1 MKRSY
6 YVNVKMWI
14 CTILCVEQRNEE
26 KKICAILKQRGMRKS
41 LHIHAIEIL
50 IACDVCLLKETTE
63 GEKVVEA
70 AELSKSY
77 AVYLLS
83 FLFVCLFEMRRL
95 KAYKRWMR
103 RLSERQRLSDA
114 ETELYACTMYM
125 HDDAKC
131 EWVSGWV
138 YVCVS
143 CKRRHQPWIK
153 SFDIERYTLGICIR
167 CASSLSS
174 NWFPDSGRCID
185 RMRWTNC
192 QCMGFVMYEDD
203 NAEYVNEIFNGM
215 NENCMW
221 ISSQRILSTIL
232 DSPFAFSHRKMSMSS
247 HFGIHHFV

>member
-1 MKRSY
+1 MQSRYWSLAMFVCWKKRQ
-6 YVNVKMWI
+6 K
-14 CTILCVEQRNEE
+14 E
-26 KKICAILKQRGMRKS
+26 KKWSKQQNSQNHMLFICSHFYLFVYLKCEGLKRTNVECEEFPRGS
-41 LHIHAIEIL
+41 
-50 IACDVCLLKETTE
+50 VCLML
-63 GEKVVEA
+63 
-70 AELSKSY
+70 
-77 AVYLLS
+77 
-83 FLFVCLFEMRRL
+83 
-95 KAYKRWMR
+95 
-103 RLSERQRLSDA
+103 RQNF
-114 ETELYACTMYM
+114 THVQCTCMM
-125 HDDAKC
+125 TPSVS
-131 EWVSGWV
+131 EWVGECM
-138 YVCVS
+138 CVS